1 MAAVIGSRDNFNRDP
16 KKMGRFYLSGVYSTP
31 DIPVAN
37 NSLRPQQAGF
47 QNTNYF
53 TSVNATASNANAARQ
68 LYTVSGKGGFLILAF
83 SSYPASASQN
93 VTVTYVV
100 TVDGVATTVN
110 LGVSNGGAGGA
121 AGYLMGW
128 LGTPAAIVR
137 RTGRYDYSNVAT
149 ANNNGFAYPEHLGH
163 IGGVAGPNSL
173 ANGTVNYQGGDNG
186 QWGTILLPGLNQPT
200 VHPDACIRFETSL
213 TVTVAVDYANTS
225 STTDRRWGGVLVRLD
240 S

>member
-1 MAAVIGSRDNFNRDP
+1 MAAVIGSKDNFNRDP

-47 QNTNYF
+47 QSTNYF

-68 LYTVSGKGGFLILAF
+68 LYTVSGKGGFLILGF

-110 LGVSNGGAGGA
+110 LGASGA

-128 LGTPAAIVR
+128 LGTPALIVR
-137 RTGRYDYSNVAT
+137 RNGRYDYSNVAT
-149 ANNNGFAYPEHLGH
+149 ANHNGFAYPEHLGH

-173 ANGTVNYQGGDNG
+173 ANGTVNYQGGENG

-213 TVTVAVDYANTS
+213 TVTVAVDYANTNNDARFR
-225 STTDRRWGGVLVRLD
+225 TGGVLVRLD